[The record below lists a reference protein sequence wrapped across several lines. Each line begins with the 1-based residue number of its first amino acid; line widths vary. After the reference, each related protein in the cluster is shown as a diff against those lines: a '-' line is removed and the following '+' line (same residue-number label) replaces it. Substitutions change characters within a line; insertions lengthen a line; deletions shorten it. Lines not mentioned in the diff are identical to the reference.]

1 MIDCEIN
8 TDERSHLFTRV
19 TRVYPAF
26 ESLPNVE
33 KCRFLLS
40 SQDNQIMTW
49 VGKFIYK
56 SFALRSEAL
65 NGSD

>member
-1 MIDCEIN
+1 MLLLCG
-8 TDERSHLFTRV
+8 
-19 TRVYPAF
+19 VYPAF

-40 SQDNQIMTW
+40 SQENQIMTW

-56 SFALRSEAL
+56 ICALRSEAL
-65 NGSD
+65 NASD

>member
-1 MIDCEIN
+1 MIGYEIN
-8 TDERSHLFTRV
+8 TDERSRLFTKE

-40 SQDNQIMTW
+40 SQDNQIITW

-56 SFALRSEAL
+56 SFALRSESL

>member
-1 MIDCEIN
+1 MIGCEIN

-26 ESLPNVE
+26 ESLQNVE

-56 SFALRSEAL
+56 SCALCSEAL